1 MSFVVG
7 TPESPPENP
16 LSDTIAETVVEALAG
31 PGWCVIP
38 DFLPADLWR
47 PLASEAR
54 ETYEDG
60 GFRHAGVGRGEN
72 FSIRPE
78 IRNDRV
84 RWIDPLE
91 ATELQQA
98 WLDRVESLRV
108 AINRELML
116 GLFGFEGHF
125 AIYPEGSFYKRHFD
139 RFTDA
144 TNRTVTLVLYLND
157 DWQPE
162 DGGAL
167 RIYQSDESGA
177 EFYSDVL
184 PQGGSAVVFLTEKF
198 AHEVLPANRE
208 RLSLTGWYF
217 RRR

>member
-1 MSFVVG
+1 MSLAVDAH
-7 TPESPPENP
+7 ESPS
-16 LSDTIAETVVEALAG
+16 SDNSLFETVVEALAG
-31 PGWCVIP
+31 TGWCVIP
-38 DFLPADLWR
+38 DFLPREAWQ
-47 PLASEAR
+47 PLAAEAR
-54 ETYEDG
+54 QLYADG
-60 GFRHAGVGRGEN
+60 GFRHAGVGRGES

-84 RWIDPLE
+84 RWIDPLA
-91 ATELQQA
+91 ATALQQGY
-98 WLDRVESLRV
+98 LDRVESLRL

-144 TNRTVTLVLYLND
+144 ANRTVTLVLYLND
-157 DWQPE
+157 DWQPQ

-167 RIYQSDESGA
+167 RIYETTESGA
-177 EFYSDVL
+177 EIYSDVL
-184 PQGGSAVVFLTEKF
+184 PHGGSAVVFLTEKF

>member
-1 MSFVVG
+1 MAFVVG
-7 TPESPPENP
+7 APESPPENP
-16 LSDTIAETVVEALAG
+16 PLFEAVVEALTG

-38 DFLPADLWR
+38 DFLPDETWR
-47 PLASEAR
+47 ALAAEAR
-54 ETYEDG
+54 DTYEDG

-91 ATELQQA
+91 PTALQQA
-98 WLDRVESLRV
+98 WLDRVESLRL

-125 AIYPEGSFYKRHFD
+125 ALYPEGSFYKRHFD

-144 TNRTVTLVLYLND
+144 ANRTVTLVQYLNE
-157 DWQPE
+157 DWKPE

-167 RIYQSDESGA
+167 RIYQQSESGA

-184 PQGGSAVVFLTEKF
+184 PHGGSAVLFLTEKF